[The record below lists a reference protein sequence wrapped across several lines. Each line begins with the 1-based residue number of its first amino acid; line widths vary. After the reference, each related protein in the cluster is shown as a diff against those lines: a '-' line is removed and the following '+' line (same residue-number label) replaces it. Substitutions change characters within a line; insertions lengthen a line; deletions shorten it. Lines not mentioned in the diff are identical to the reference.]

1 MSKCMKKSIRSMLS
15 GVLIL
20 AALSGCGAPKAETN
34 PTTVEQAI
42 LFEKAAS
49 VQQTMT
55 LPDRFA
61 GQWVS
66 QEGKL
71 TIHADA
77 KVVAEQGTVLPTAT
91 IVPRQFDQADVD
103 TLLKVILKGA
113 ELYDSVQTKSELQ
126 KGLEYV
132 QSPEYHS
139 DPDAPIQ
146 SEAELE
152 AHRQEAIAW
161 YESEIAKAPEEKQ
174 VIHGFSDSHDPDRIS
189 GSASVDGQEYDVFI
203 DKSWGRAEVR
213 RKGFSWET
221 LDFAENQSFPDEQKA
236 VSQADALLKE
246 LGFAGFVCDDVEPM
260 SNGILRLYYV
270 PTVNGFALPSIRE
283 DHLDADRTR
292 VHYQYWNYGASEEVN
307 PDSITWRMES
317 IQIFWGN
324 DGMQSFVWESPSGA
338 IEVVEA
344 ESALLPFERISSI
357 AETML
362 PVVVIGPTEAHTLVD
377 LDRINGIETRMDVEI
392 TKVSLSLMRIR
403 DKGSTQ
409 GLIVPVWDFW
419 GTSTWHDADK
429 QPHSFSTQPMLTL
442 NAIDGTV
449 VSRLFGY

>member
-1 MSKCMKKSIRSMLS
+1 MKKTISSVLS
-15 GVLIL
+15 GLL
-20 AALSGCGAPKAETN
+20 ALTVLSGCGAPKAEAN
-34 PTTVEQAI
+34 PTTVQQAI
-42 LFEKAAS
+42 LFEKAAEN
-49 VQQTMT
+49 QQSLT
-55 LPDRFA
+55 LPDRFV

-77 KVVAEQGTVLPTAT
+77 EVTAEQGTILPTAT
-91 IVPRQFDQADVD
+91 VVPRQFDQKDVD
-103 TLLKVILKGA
+103 NLLRVLLKDA
-113 ELYDSVQTKSELQ
+113 TLYDSVQTKAELQ

-139 DPDAPIQ
+139 DPDAPAQ
-146 SEAELE
+146 SEAELK
-152 AHRQEAIAW
+152 AHRQEVIAW
-161 YESEIAKAPEEKQ
+161 YEAEIAKAPEEKP

-189 GSASVDGQEYDVFI
+189 GDASVDGQEYDVFI
-203 DKSWGRAEVR
+203 DKAWGRAEIR

-221 LDFAENQSFPDEQKA
+221 LSFAENQRFPDEQKA

-246 LGFAGFVCDDVEPM
+246 LGFDGFVCDDVEPM

-270 PTVNGFALPSIRE
+270 PTVNGFSLPSIRE

-292 VHYQYWNYGASEEVN
+292 VYYEYWNYGASEEVN
-307 PDSITWRMES
+307 PDSVSWRMES

-338 IEVVEA
+338 MEVMEA
-344 ESALLPFERISSI
+344 ESALLPFDRIASI
-357 AETML
+357 AEAML
-362 PVVVIGPTEAHTLVD
+362 PIVVIGPTEAHSLAD

-392 TKVSLSLMRIR
+392 TKVSLSLTRIR
-403 DKGSTQ
+403 DKGSAQ
-409 GLIVPVWDFW
+409 GTIVPVWDFW

-429 QPHSFSTQPMLTL
+429 QPHSFYTRPVLTL